1 MPKYIGT
8 SKVEKKVGVC
18 SYDLNLAKNIGVHD
32 VFHVNF
38 LKPYWRG
45 APFHPIDED
54 RQAAS
59 VKLVLI
65 RIFPAC
71 LQTYLV
77 LWAAHYAMLVS
88 TQAGFTFLLL
98 ARWFLTTTHASL
110 ALLSIPDGTV
120 ISDEERMQRWML
132 AVTFTLM
139 AGCVFQQEDG
149 SISGREWWVLPRS
162 VAATRSARCDQP
174 ILVEDTLVAFQ

>member
-1 MPKYIGT
+1 
-8 SKVEKKVGVC
+8 
-18 SYDLNLAKNIGVHD
+18 
-32 VFHVNF
+32 
-38 LKPYWRG
+38 
-45 APFHPIDED
+45 
-54 RQAAS
+54 
-59 VKLVLI
+59 
-65 RIFPAC
+65 
-71 LQTYLV
+71 
-77 LWAAHYAMLVS
+77 MLVS

-110 ALLSIPDGTV
+110 ALLSIPEGIV

-139 AGCVFQQEDG
+139 AGCVFQQDDG
-149 SISGREWWVLPRS
+149 SISEREWWVLPRS